1 MMQAVETLLVR
12 KLARIA
18 PSECV
23 IAAFETM
30 ARGVDRRT
38 AFARTKA
45 FYRYGG
51 AAWARALS

>member
-1 MMQAVETLLVR
+1 MMQAVKTMPVR

-18 PSECV
+18 PSKRV
-23 IAAFETM
+23 IAAFEIL
-30 ARGVDRRT
+30 ARGVDRRK

-45 FYRYGG
+45 FYRSGG